1 MEELRDTYHRL
12 LAQIHPAHHRYL
24 FDRFDTKKRL
34 AGLIGARGVGK
45 TTLMIQWIRE
55 KENPDQCM
63 YASLD
68 HIWFSSHRL
77 LDFVRDMYQLEGRTL
92 FFLDEAH
99 RYPDWNREIKNIY
112 DSFPEIRIVFSGSS
126 SLDLVKG
133 QYDLSRRGK
142 LFRLNGLSF
151 REFILFKTG
160 KPLRSHSLEE
170 LLDHA
175 PEISREVSAFPRIM
189 GLFQEYLRVG
199 YYPFYFEDPET
210 YYERILNTIDKTVF
224 EDIANFYSLS
234 TSKLPVFKK
243 LLVYLATIPPGELS
257 VNTLARNLEI
267 DHKTVGAYLGMM
279 QETCLTQSLGVDKG
293 GKAVLRSADK
303 VLLENANLYYAVASV
318 SGFEPNLGALRETFF
333 VNALRSAGAAVQYS
347 KQGDYKADGRV
358 FEIGGE
364 GKRRGQIKGI
374 ENAILVRDGAL
385 AAAPGEVP
393 LYLFGFLW

>member
-1 MEELRDTYHRL
+1 MQELRETYYRL
-12 LAQIHPAHHRYL
+12 LAQMHPAHHRYL
-24 FDRFDTKKRL
+24 FERFDTKKRL

-55 KENPDQCM
+55 RENPDQCM

-112 DSFPEIRIVFSGSS
+112 DSFPEIRLVFSGSS

-160 KPLRSHSLEE
+160 KSLKAYTFGDLVE
-170 LLDHA
+170 HA
-175 PEISREVSAFPRIM
+175 PEISREASAFPRMM

-210 YYERILNTIDKTVF
+210 YYQRILNTVDKTVF

-267 DHKTVGAYLGMM
+267 DHKTVGSYLGMM
-279 QETCLTQSLGVDKG
+279 HETSLTQSLSLDKG
-293 GKAVLRSADK
+293 GKSILRSVDK
-303 VLLENANLYYAVASV
+303 VLLENANLYFAVATV
-318 SGFEPNLGALRETFF
+318 SGIEPNLGSLRETFF
-333 VNALRSAGAAVQYS
+333 VNALKGAGVSVQYS
-347 KQGDYKADGRV
+347 KQGDYRAAGNV
-358 FEIGGE
+358 FEVGGE
-364 GKRRGQIKGI
+364 TKTKRQIRGIK
-374 ENAILVRDGAL
+374 NAYLVKDGMMTAT
-385 AAAPGEVP
+385 AGELP
-393 LYLFGFLW
+393 LFLFGFLW